1 MSEPTKETKFHFVR
15 VRANDEPS
23 FYDQQADI
31 RCILPV
37 LGKLVCDDLQAVHR
51 EDTRWVAD
59 IAYLRNC
66 LDVFAI
72 RIDEDNTPLVEQ
84 MQEFIQA
91 ISKVDTQVFAQFA
104 SGVFITL
111 SVVYGAMQRRDVK
124 IDGKDQRKMLSV
136 ATLLDVVRFL
146 PKNLVQ
152 QIFDTLAETGDLLH
166 EAVVSVTNDSVVDM
180 VRDDDSLVCKFNRL
194 KEHAALFINADGD
207 TSWNGLAKA
216 CEDMYNAMPQDASLH
231 DKVALALAYPTY
243 NIPVQCEIP
252 ADDIERQD

>member
-1 MSEPTKETKFHFVR
+1 MSDKPKETKFHFIR
-15 VRANDEPS
+15 VRANNEPS

-37 LGKLVCDDLQAVHR
+37 LGKLVCDDLEAVHKG
-51 EDTRWVAD
+51 DSQWHND
-59 IAYLRNC
+59 ISYLRNC

-91 ISKVDTQVFAQFA
+91 ISKVNPQVFAQFS
-104 SGVFITL
+104 SGVFIMM

-136 ATLLDVVRFL
+136 ATLLDVMRFL
-146 PKNLVQ
+146 PKNLVG
-152 QIFDTLAETGDLLH
+152 QIFDTLEETGDLLH
-166 EAVVSVTNDSVVDM
+166 EAVVSVTNASVVDM
-180 VRDDDSLVCKFNRL
+180 VRDGDVVGTFDRL
-194 KEHAALFINADGD
+194 KEHAAMFINAEGD
-207 TSWNGLAKA
+207 TSWNGLANA
-216 CEDMYNAMPQDASLH
+216 CEEMFNAIPPDANLH

-243 NIPVQCEIP
+243 KLPTQCEMP
-252 ADDIERQD
+252 ADDAERQD